1 MNSFYKKYW
10 PSRQWSEGRTFG
22 MVFIMHC
29 ELLKETQRGKVPSNK
44 TPALSKSMNMNI
56 WVVDI
61 SNLPFIRGSYA
72 GKLK

>member
-1 MNSFYKKYW
+1 
-10 PSRQWSEGRTFG
+10 

-44 TPALSKSMNMNI
+44 TPALTKSMNMNI

-61 SNLPFIRGSYA
+61 SNLLFIRGSYT